1 MERIGVIADIHA
13 NGEALKSVLEDMPQV
28 DRKICAGDLVGYG
41 PEPDEV
47 IELIKSKDILTVM
60 GNHDQAVAN
69 GEFSSL
75 SKSAAKAA
83 RWTRKN
89 LEEENLDFLEG
100 LPEKIQVEI
109 EGYKVFMAHG
119 TPRSP
124 FKEYLYPGVSD
135 RVLTKMTQGV
145 DADVVILGH
154 THVPLERIIQERLIL
169 NPGAVGQPRDRDP
182 KASYTVLK
190 LGREKEVIQKRISY
204 NIDETEQKI
213 KDSGLPE
220 RFATRLHFGW

>member
-13 NGEALKSVLEDMPQV
+13 NIEALESVLEDMPRV

-41 PEPDEV
+41 PEPDGV
-47 IELIKSKDILTVM
+47 IELVRSEDILTVM
-60 GNHDQAVAN
+60 GNHDHAVAN
-69 GEFSSL
+69 GKFGSL
-75 SKSAAKAA
+75 SESAGKAA
-83 RWTRKN
+83 RWTREN
-89 LEEENLDFLEG
+89 LEEENLDFLQD
-100 LPEKIQVEI
+100 LPKRVQIEI
-109 EGYKVFMAHG
+109 EGYEVFMTHG

-124 FKEYLYPGVSD
+124 LKEYLYPGVSD
-135 RVLTKMTQGV
+135 RVLTKMTQEV

-190 LGREKEVIQKRISY
+190 LGREKEVIQKRVSY
-204 NIDETEQKI
+204 DIDETEQKI